1 MLIESRASS
10 DAELAALVTAQQ
22 SELNE
27 VAGEFDD
34 VVYLTHDD
42 ASYLVVVLGGRA
54 VACGAWQPL
63 EPGVA
68 ELKRMYVRPA
78 FRGRGIARQLIV
90 ALEEEALADD
100 RPMLRLETGTY
111 LPAAIALYRSAGY
124 APIPVFGE
132 YVGNPY
138 SVCFAK
144 SLVAATSRAPG
155 DDELLAPPSR
165 TAS

>member
-1 MLIESRASS
+1 VLIESRSSS
-10 DAELAALVTAQQ
+10 DAELAALVIAQQ
-22 SELNE
+22 KELTE
-27 VAGEFDD
+27 AAGGFDD
-34 VVYLTHDD
+34 VVYMPHDD
-42 ASYLVVVLGGRA
+42 AAYLVVVVQGRA

-100 RPMLRLETGTY
+100 RSVLRLETGTY

-144 SLVAATSRAPG
+144 SLAAVVSR
-155 DDELLAPPSR
+155 
-165 TAS
+165 